1 MKNRRRW
8 LAGTLSAA
16 MLMGLLTGCGGG
28 SSSSGTD
35 AAADTAAETT
45 DDGLTKLSVQ
55 LSWLPQGEFMGY
67 YVAQAKGYYADEG
80 LDVEILPGSSDVS
93 PAEQVENGVVQLG
106 NGFYTDILSY
116 REAGYDLVNVA
127 QWYQD
132 SPLYLVSKK
141 SAGINTPADL
151 KGKRIGSWFG
161 GQQYEIYALLGKYG
175 IDRDNDVEWVQQ
187 DFTMD
192 AFYNDQLDA
201 ASAMSYNE
209 YHLVLD
215 NGYAAEDLNVI
226 NMNDE
231 DVNMYEDCLF
241 VKRDWAE
248 ANADTLTKFIRATV
262 KGWRDACAD
271 TEEAGNICWEAGQS
285 VSLQHQLDMC
295 AEAAKAVCPD
305 DIGLEKIGWIDPE
318 EAQKT
323 IDLGCEYTLLNE
335 KVDYTESV
343 DTSYWE
349 AATAEE

>member
-1 MKNRRRW
+1 MKHKKRW
-8 LAGTLSAA
+8 LSAA
-16 MLMGLLTGCGGG
+16 LLGAVMCSLLTGCGGG
-28 SSSSGTD
+28 ND
-35 AAADTAAETT
+35 ETAQAETAGE
-45 DDGLTKLSVQ
+45 DGLTHLSLQ

-67 YVAQAKGYYADEG
+67 YVAQSKGYYEDEG
-80 LDVEILPGSSDVS
+80 LEVEILPGSSDVS

-116 REAGYDLVNVA
+116 READYDLINVA

-141 SAGINTPADL
+141 SAGINSPADL

-215 NGYAAEDLNVI
+215 NGYSADDLNVI

-231 DVNMYEDCLF
+231 ASICMRIACLLT
-241 VKRDWAE
+241 
-248 ANADTLTKFIRATV
+248 ANGQKPTAT
-262 KGWRDACAD
+262 
-271 TEEAGNICWEAGQS
+271 
-285 VSLQHQLDMC
+285 
-295 AEAAKAVCPD
+295 P
-305 DIGLEKIGWIDPE
+305 
-318 EAQKT
+318 
-323 IDLGCEYTLLNE
+323 
-335 KVDYTESV
+335 
-343 DTSYWE
+343 
-349 AATAEE
+349 

>member
-1 MKNRRRW
+1 MKHKKRW
-8 LAGTLSAA
+8 LSAA
-16 MLMGLLTGCGGG
+16 LLGAVMCSLLTGCGGG
-28 SSSSGTD
+28 ND
-35 AAADTAAETT
+35 EAAQAETAGE
-45 DDGLTKLSVQ
+45 DGLTHLSLQ

-67 YVAQAKGYYADEG
+67 YVAQSKGYYADEG
-80 LDVEILPGSSDVS
+80 LEVEILPGSSDVS

-116 REAGYDLVNVA
+116 REAGYDLINVA

-141 SAGINTPADL
+141 SAGINSPADL

-215 NGYAAEDLNVI
+215 NGYSADDLNVI

-231 DVNMYEDCLF
+231 GVNMYEDCLF
-241 VKRDWAE
+241 VDREWAE
-248 ANADTLTKFIRATV
+248 ANSDTLTAFIRATV

-271 TEEAGNICWEAGQS
+271 PEEAGQICWDAGQS
-285 VSLQHQLDMC
+285 VSLQHQIDMC
-295 AEAAKAVCPD
+295 TEAAKAVCPE
-305 DIGLEKIGWIDPE
+305 DIGPDKIGWIDPE

-335 KVDYTESV
+335 QVDYTESV

-349 AATAEE
+349 AAVAE